1 MVKQMASGDT
11 AHPPGAAEPPATYG
25 RFRLIGRIGIGGM
38 AEVFRA
44 VVNGPQGWEREL
56 VVKRILPQLS
66 GNSEFTKMFIREAK
80 ISALLM
86 HPNIVQTYE
95 FGEAEGTYFIAM
107 EGVQGV
113 TLRETLTKLK
123 KEQRAMPFM
132 VVADIAR
139 QICTGLDY
147 AHTLRGPDGAPLE
160 IVHQDVSPTNIMMAF
175 NGTVKILD
183 FGIARA
189 ASFAEEE
196 SKKGLI
202 KGKVAYLSPEQVN
215 MQPFDHRID
224 LFALGVVMHEMMTG
238 ARLFQAK
245 NDVGRMRQLLSQ
257 PIAPPSSV
265 NAAVPRELDRIVMK
279 ALEVDPAQ
287 RYASAAAMAAD
298 LERTM
303 IAARH
308 SSRDLAKLLRGL
320 FMPGDDEP
328 LVVIETDPA
337 AAGLTTTGS
346 MSAVSPGSLRSASQE
361 LSNTDRTRPPRTHSG
376 TGILDG
382 AVRAEQSR
390 LLQQRRKGQLK
401 LTVAAVA
408 VLALAGLGVGAW
420 RPYLSPLVTS
430 LLAAPPPP
438 PPAPAPPPPGA
449 VAPAP
454 APPPVRPSAPR
465 KRPSKRPGKTS
476 PPAPGAAPA
485 ARTESAD
492 DVLKPS
498 E

>member
-1 MVKQMASGDT
+1 MAPAEPAKT
-11 AHPPGAAEPPATYG
+11 AGAAEVPATYG
-25 RFRLIGRIGIGGM
+25 RFRLTGRIGVGGM

-44 VVNGPQGWEREL
+44 VVKGPQGWEREL
-56 VVKRILPQLS
+56 VVKRILPQLT

-80 ISALLM
+80 ISALLV
-86 HPNIVQTYE
+86 HPNIVQTFE

-113 TLRETLTKLK
+113 TLRELLTKLK

-132 VVADIAR
+132 VIADIAK

-147 AHTLRGPDGAPLE
+147 AHTLNGPDGAPLE
-160 IVHQDVSPTNIMMAF
+160 IVHQDVSPTNIMLAF

-196 SKKGLI
+196 AKKGLI
-202 KGKVAYLSPEQVN
+202 KGKVAYLAPEQVN
-215 MQPFDHRID
+215 LQPFDHRID
-224 LFALGVVMHEMMTG
+224 IFALGIVMHEMMTG

-245 NDVGRMRQLLSQ
+245 NDINKMRQLLSQ
-257 PIAPPSSV
+257 PIPLPSSI

-287 RYASAAAMAAD
+287 RYQSATAMAGD

-320 FMPGDDEP
+320 FLEENEEP
-328 LVVIETDPA
+328 LVVVDDVAPPA
-337 AAGLTTTGS
+337 PAPQPMGPPTGS
-346 MSAVSPGSLRSASQE
+346 MASVRSSTQE
-361 LSNTDRTRPPRTHSG
+361 ISNTDRTRSSRPNVASPM
-376 TGILDG
+376 LDG
-382 AVRAEQSR
+382 ALRAEQDR
-390 LLQQRRKGQLK
+390 LRNERIKGHARTALV
-401 LTVAAVA
+401 LAALVA
-408 VLALAGLGVGAW
+408 VVAGGVKAW
-420 RPYLSPLVTS
+420 PHVAPLVHD
-430 LLAAPPPP
+430 LLASAPPPP
-438 PPAPAPPPPGA
+438 PP

-454 APPPVRPSAPR
+454 TIEPPPAAAKAPPH
-465 KRPSKRPGKTS
+465 KRPGKGK
-476 PPAPGAAPA
+476 PGVGGKAEPG
-485 ARTESAD
+485 RSGVAD
-492 DVLKPS
+492 DVMKPS
-498 E
+498 D